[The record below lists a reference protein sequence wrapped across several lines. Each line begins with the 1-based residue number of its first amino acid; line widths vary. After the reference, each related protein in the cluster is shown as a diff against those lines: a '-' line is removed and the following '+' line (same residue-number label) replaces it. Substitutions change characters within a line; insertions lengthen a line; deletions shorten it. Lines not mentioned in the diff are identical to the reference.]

1 MVNAR
6 GRVAAVSGVASLLAG
21 SLLGVPA
28 AGVAPAPEPTK
39 VARKLV
45 SPLSMVVA
53 GDGTTYVSQNFAG
66 LLTAVPA
73 GGGKPEVVFGAPK
86 GTELGALSESRGTV
100 RFATTKGKEAFLWSM
115 RPGTRPVKVA
125 DLGKHERT
133 TNPDADVAY
142 GFTDLDPTCAAQI
155 PPEVPAAYT
164 GIKESH
170 PYGSTVRRGTTY
182 VADAAGNSIVAV
194 DARGKVSTVA
204 VLPPIQVLITAEA
217 AAANGL
223 PACTVGKSYG
233 FEAVPTDVE
242 VGPGGWLYVS
252 LLPGGPEDGSAGA
265 NGAVVRVKARTGR
278 VRPVA
283 SGFAG
288 ATGVAVAD
296 NGDVYV
302 AELFGGQVTRIK
314 KGTGTPKPYAEVIM
328 PGAVEWAD
336 GDLLV
341 SANVLADPPAGMV
354 LRY

>member
-1 MVNAR
+1 MVTAR
-6 GRVAAVSGVASLLAG
+6 RGTAAGAVVLLAASLLGTPVAG
-21 SLLGVPA
+21 A
-28 AGVAPAPEPTK
+28 APAPEPTT
-39 VARKLV
+39 VAKKLV

-53 GDGTTYVSQNFAG
+53 SDGTAYVSQNFAG

-73 GGGKPEVVFGAPK
+73 GGGKPEVVFGAPR
-86 GTELGALSESRGTV
+86 GTELGALSEAGGTL
-100 RFATTKGKEAFLWSM
+100 RFATTKGKKTFLWSM

-125 DLGKHERT
+125 DLWKHERT
-133 TNPDADVAY
+133 ENPDADVAY

-170 PYGSTVRRGTTY
+170 PYGSAVRRGVTY
-182 VADAAGNSIVAV
+182 VADAAGNTIVAV
-194 DARGKVSTVA
+194 DRRGKVSTAA
-204 VLPPIQVLITAEA
+204 VLPPVQVLITAEA

-223 PACTVGKSYG
+223 PACTVGHSYG

-242 VGPGGWLYVS
+242 VGKGGWLYVS

-265 NGAVVRVKARTGR
+265 NGAVVRVKARTGE

-283 SGFAG
+283 TGFAG

-302 AELFGGQVTRIK
+302 TQLFGGQVTRIK
-314 KGTGTPKPYAEVIM
+314 NGTGTPKHYAQVKM
-328 PGAVEWAD
+328 PAAVEWAD

-341 SANVLADPPAGMV
+341 SANVLSDPPKGMV